1 MTTVTV
7 RASRP
12 YEVTIG
18 RGLLDTVGRQAAGQ
32 WKGRSAAVVSDST
45 VAPLYLNR
53 VKDSLERAGFRVH
66 SFVFPAGEDQ
76 KNGGTYLKLLEF
88 LAARR
93 LTRADGLIALGGG
106 VVGDLAG
113 FAAATFLRGIGFL
126 QLPTTLL
133 AAVDSSVGGKTAID
147 LTNGKNLAGA
157 FYQPQAVLCDLD
169 TLDTLPAEVFADGC
183 AEVIKYGMI
192 GDPALLARLET
203 VDFRADPEELV
214 ARCVAQKRDLVEHAD
229 LKAPV
234 EALGGRSLGETLL
247 TPTRIYVKSIL
258 ALMEQVQIKSV
269 SHITGGGFYENI
281 PRSLPQ
287 GMTAKIKE
295 ANVPVLPIFTLIEK
309 AGSVPR
315 REMFNTFN
323 MGIGMT
329 VVVAREEA
337 EKAMEVL
344 QAAGEQPVRL
354 GEIVAGDE
362 GVILW

>member
-214 ARCVAQKRDLVEHAD
+214 ARCVAQKRDLVEQDEFDTGARQLLNLGHT
-229 LKAPV
+229 LGHGV
-234 EALGGRSLGETLL
+234 EACSGYT
-247 TPTRIYVKSIL
+247 
-258 ALMEQVQIKSV
+258 V
-269 SHITGGGFYENI
+269 SHG
-281 PRSLPQ
+281 R
-287 GMTAKIKE
+287 AV
-295 ANVPVLPIFTLIEK
+295 A
-309 AGSVPR
+309 
-315 REMFNTFN
+315 
-323 MGIGMT
+323 IGMT
-329 VVVAREEA
+329 LVTRAAVAFGRCPAAVLPRLRRLLERYGLPDATAYSAQALYEKTLSDKKRSGDTISLVVPIAWGASQLVRI
-337 EKAMEVL
+337 
-344 QAAGEQPVRL
+344 PVSELPAWIERGL
-354 GEIVAGDE
+354 G
-362 GVILW
+362 L

>member
-93 LTRADGLIALGGG
+93 LTRADGLVALGGG

-214 ARCVAQKRDLVEHAD
+214 ARCVAQKRDLVEQDEFDTGARQLLNLGHT
-229 LKAPV
+229 LGHGV
-234 EALGGRSLGETLL
+234 EACSGYT
-247 TPTRIYVKSIL
+247 
-258 ALMEQVQIKSV
+258 V
-269 SHITGGGFYENI
+269 SHG
-281 PRSLPQ
+281 R
-287 GMTAKIKE
+287 AV
-295 ANVPVLPIFTLIEK
+295 A
-309 AGSVPR
+309 
-315 REMFNTFN
+315 
-323 MGIGMT
+323 IGMT
-329 VVVAREEA
+329 LVTRAAVAFGRCPA
-337 EKAMEVL
+337 EVL
-344 QAAGEQPVRL
+344 PRLRRLLERYGLPDATAYSAQALYEKTLSDKKRSGDTISLVVPIAWGASQLVRIPVSELPAWIERGL
-354 GEIVAGDE
+354 G
-362 GVILW
+362 L

>member
-32 WKGRSAAVVSDST
+32 WKGRSVAVVSDST

-214 ARCVAQKRDLVEHAD
+214 ARCVAQKRDLVEQDEFDTGARQLLNLGHT
-229 LKAPV
+229 LGHGV
-234 EALGGRSLGETLL
+234 EACSGYT
-247 TPTRIYVKSIL
+247 
-258 ALMEQVQIKSV
+258 V
-269 SHITGGGFYENI
+269 SHG
-281 PRSLPQ
+281 R
-287 GMTAKIKE
+287 AV
-295 ANVPVLPIFTLIEK
+295 A
-309 AGSVPR
+309 
-315 REMFNTFN
+315 
-323 MGIGMT
+323 IGMT
-329 VVVAREEA
+329 LVTRAAVAFGRCPA
-337 EKAMEVL
+337 EVL
-344 QAAGEQPVRL
+344 PRLRRLLERYGLPDATAYSAQALYEKTLSDKKRSGDTISLVVPIAWGASQLVRIPVSELPAWIERGL
-354 GEIVAGDE
+354 G
-362 GVILW
+362 L

>member
-113 FAAATFLRGIGFL
+113 FATATFLRGIGFL

-214 ARCVAQKRDLVEHAD
+214 ARCVAQKRDLVEQDEFDTGARQLLNLGHT
-229 LKAPV
+229 LGHGV
-234 EALGGRSLGETLL
+234 EACSGYT
-247 TPTRIYVKSIL
+247 
-258 ALMEQVQIKSV
+258 V
-269 SHITGGGFYENI
+269 SHG
-281 PRSLPQ
+281 R
-287 GMTAKIKE
+287 AV
-295 ANVPVLPIFTLIEK
+295 A
-309 AGSVPR
+309 
-315 REMFNTFN
+315 
-323 MGIGMT
+323 IGMT
-329 VVVAREEA
+329 LVTRAAVAFGRCPA
-337 EKAMEVL
+337 EVL
-344 QAAGEQPVRL
+344 PRLRRLLERYGLPDATAYSAQALYEKTLSDKKRSGDTISLVVPIAWGASQLVRIPVSELPAWIERGL
-354 GEIVAGDE
+354 G
-362 GVILW
+362 L

>member
-45 VAPLYLNR
+45 VAPLYLTR
-53 VKDSLERAGFRVH
+53 VKDSLERAGFQVH

-147 LTNGKNLAGA
+147 LTNGKNLAGV

-214 ARCVAQKRDLVEHAD
+214 ARCVAQKRDLVEQDEFDTGARQLLNLGHT
-229 LKAPV
+229 LGHGV
-234 EALGGRSLGETLL
+234 EACSGYT
-247 TPTRIYVKSIL
+247 
-258 ALMEQVQIKSV
+258 V
-269 SHITGGGFYENI
+269 SHG
-281 PRSLPQ
+281 R
-287 GMTAKIKE
+287 AV
-295 ANVPVLPIFTLIEK
+295 A
-309 AGSVPR
+309 
-315 REMFNTFN
+315 
-323 MGIGMT
+323 IGMT
-329 VVVAREEA
+329 LVTRAAVAFGRCPA
-337 EKAMEVL
+337 EVL
-344 QAAGEQPVRL
+344 PRLRRLLERYGLPDATAYSAQALYEKTLSDKKRSGDAISLVVPIAWGASQLVRIPVSELPAWIERGL
-354 GEIVAGDE
+354 G
-362 GVILW
+362 L

>member
-113 FAAATFLRGIGFL
+113 FSAASFLRGIGFL

-214 ARCVAQKRDLVEHAD
+214 ARCVAQKRDLVEQDEFDTGARQLLNLGHT
-229 LKAPV
+229 LGHGV
-234 EALGGRSLGETLL
+234 EACSGYT
-247 TPTRIYVKSIL
+247 
-258 ALMEQVQIKSV
+258 V
-269 SHITGGGFYENI
+269 SHG
-281 PRSLPQ
+281 R
-287 GMTAKIKE
+287 AV
-295 ANVPVLPIFTLIEK
+295 A
-309 AGSVPR
+309 
-315 REMFNTFN
+315 
-323 MGIGMT
+323 IGMT
-329 VVVAREEA
+329 LVTRAAVAFGRCPA
-337 EKAMEVL
+337 EVL
-344 QAAGEQPVRL
+344 PRLRRLLERYGLPDATAYSAQALYEKTLSDKKRSGDTISLVVPIAWGASQLVRIPVSELPAWIERGL
-354 GEIVAGDE
+354 G
-362 GVILW
+362 L

>member
-53 VKDSLERAGFRVH
+53 VKDSLERAVFRVH

-214 ARCVAQKRDLVEHAD
+214 ARCVAQKRDLVEQDEFDTGARQLLNLGHT
-229 LKAPV
+229 LGHGV
-234 EALGGRSLGETLL
+234 EACSGYT
-247 TPTRIYVKSIL
+247 
-258 ALMEQVQIKSV
+258 V
-269 SHITGGGFYENI
+269 SHG
-281 PRSLPQ
+281 R
-287 GMTAKIKE
+287 AV
-295 ANVPVLPIFTLIEK
+295 A
-309 AGSVPR
+309 
-315 REMFNTFN
+315 
-323 MGIGMT
+323 IGMT
-329 VVVAREEA
+329 LVTRAAVAFGRCPAEGLPRLRRYGLPDATAYSAQALYEKTLSDKKRSGDTISLVVPIAWGASQLVRI
-337 EKAMEVL
+337 
-344 QAAGEQPVRL
+344 PVSELPAWIERGL
-354 GEIVAGDE
+354 G
-362 GVILW
+362 L

>member
-1 MTTVTV
+1 MTTITV

-214 ARCVAQKRDLVEHAD
+214 ARCVAQKRDLVEQDEFDTGARQLLNLGHT
-229 LKAPV
+229 LGHGV
-234 EALGGRSLGETLL
+234 EACSGYT
-247 TPTRIYVKSIL
+247 
-258 ALMEQVQIKSV
+258 V
-269 SHITGGGFYENI
+269 SHG
-281 PRSLPQ
+281 R
-287 GMTAKIKE
+287 AV
-295 ANVPVLPIFTLIEK
+295 A
-309 AGSVPR
+309 
-315 REMFNTFN
+315 
-323 MGIGMT
+323 IGMT
-329 VVVAREEA
+329 LVTRAAVAFGRCPA
-337 EKAMEVL
+337 EVL
-344 QAAGEQPVRL
+344 PRLRRLLERYGLPDATAYSAQALYEKTLSDKKRSGDTISLVVPIAWGASQLVRIPVSELPAWIERGL
-354 GEIVAGDE
+354 G
-362 GVILW
+362 L

>member
-53 VKDSLERAGFRVH
+53 VKDSLERARFRVH

-214 ARCVAQKRDLVEHAD
+214 ARCVAQKRDLVEQDEFDTGARQLLNLGHT
-229 LKAPV
+229 LGHGV
-234 EALGGRSLGETLL
+234 EACSGYT
-247 TPTRIYVKSIL
+247 
-258 ALMEQVQIKSV
+258 V
-269 SHITGGGFYENI
+269 SHG
-281 PRSLPQ
+281 R
-287 GMTAKIKE
+287 AV
-295 ANVPVLPIFTLIEK
+295 A
-309 AGSVPR
+309 
-315 REMFNTFN
+315 
-323 MGIGMT
+323 IGMT
-329 VVVAREEA
+329 LVTRAAVAFGRCPA
-337 EKAMEVL
+337 EVL
-344 QAAGEQPVRL
+344 PRLRRLLERYGLPDATAYSAQALYEKTLSDKKRSGDTISLVVPIARGASQLVRIPVSELPAWIERGL
-354 GEIVAGDE
+354 G
-362 GVILW
+362 L

>member
-76 KNGGTYLKLLEF
+76 KNGGTYLQLLEF

-214 ARCVAQKRDLVEHAD
+214 ARCVAQKRDLVEQDEFDTGARQLLNLGHT
-229 LKAPV
+229 LGHGV
-234 EALGGRSLGETLL
+234 EACSGYT
-247 TPTRIYVKSIL
+247 
-258 ALMEQVQIKSV
+258 V
-269 SHITGGGFYENI
+269 SHG
-281 PRSLPQ
+281 R
-287 GMTAKIKE
+287 AV
-295 ANVPVLPIFTLIEK
+295 A
-309 AGSVPR
+309 
-315 REMFNTFN
+315 
-323 MGIGMT
+323 IGMT
-329 VVVAREEA
+329 LVTRAAVAFGRCPA
-337 EKAMEVL
+337 EVL
-344 QAAGEQPVRL
+344 PRLRRLLERYGLPDATAYSAQALYEKTLSDKKRSGDTISLVVPIAWGASQLVRIPVSELPAWIERGL
-354 GEIVAGDE
+354 G
-362 GVILW
+362 L

>member
-18 RGLLDTVGRQAAGQ
+18 LGLLDTVGRQAAGQ

-214 ARCVAQKRDLVEHAD
+214 ARCVAQKRDLVEQDEFDTGARQLLNLGHT
-229 LKAPV
+229 LGHGV
-234 EALGGRSLGETLL
+234 EACSGYT
-247 TPTRIYVKSIL
+247 
-258 ALMEQVQIKSV
+258 V
-269 SHITGGGFYENI
+269 SHG
-281 PRSLPQ
+281 R
-287 GMTAKIKE
+287 AV
-295 ANVPVLPIFTLIEK
+295 A
-309 AGSVPR
+309 
-315 REMFNTFN
+315 
-323 MGIGMT
+323 IGMT
-329 VVVAREEA
+329 LVTRAAVAFGRCPA
-337 EKAMEVL
+337 EVL
-344 QAAGEQPVRL
+344 PRLRRLLERYGLPDATAYSAQALYEKTLSDKKRSGDTISLVVPIAWGASQLVRIPVSELPAWIERGL
-354 GEIVAGDE
+354 G
-362 GVILW
+362 L

>member
-214 ARCVAQKRDLVEHAD
+214 ARCVAQKRDLVEQDEFDTGARQLLNLGHT
-229 LKAPV
+229 LGHGV
-234 EALGGRSLGETLL
+234 EACSGYT
-247 TPTRIYVKSIL
+247 
-258 ALMEQVQIKSV
+258 V
-269 SHITGGGFYENI
+269 SHG
-281 PRSLPQ
+281 R
-287 GMTAKIKE
+287 AV
-295 ANVPVLPIFTLIEK
+295 A
-309 AGSVPR
+309 
-315 REMFNTFN
+315 
-323 MGIGMT
+323 IGMT
-329 VVVAREEA
+329 LVTRAAVAFGRCPA
-337 EKAMEVL
+337 EVL
-344 QAAGEQPVRL
+344 PRLRRLLERYGLPDATAYSAQALYEKTLSDKKRSGDTISLVVPIAWGASQLVRIPVSDLPAWIERGL
-354 GEIVAGDE
+354 G
-362 GVILW
+362 L

>member
-18 RGLLDTVGRQAAGQ
+18 RGLLDTVGWQAAGQ

-53 VKDSLERAGFRVH
+53 VKDSLERAGFQVH

-147 LTNGKNLAGA
+147 LTNDKNLAGA

-214 ARCVAQKRDLVEHAD
+214 ARCVAQKRDLVEQDEFDTGARQLLNLGHT
-229 LKAPV
+229 LGHGV
-234 EALGGRSLGETLL
+234 EACSGYT
-247 TPTRIYVKSIL
+247 
-258 ALMEQVQIKSV
+258 V
-269 SHITGGGFYENI
+269 SHG
-281 PRSLPQ
+281 R
-287 GMTAKIKE
+287 AV
-295 ANVPVLPIFTLIEK
+295 A
-309 AGSVPR
+309 
-315 REMFNTFN
+315 
-323 MGIGMT
+323 IGMT
-329 VVVAREEA
+329 LVTRAAVAFGRCPA
-337 EKAMEVL
+337 EVL
-344 QAAGEQPVRL
+344 PRLRRLLERYGLPDATAYSAQALYEKTLSDKKRSGDTISLVVPIAWGASQLVRIPVSELPAWIERGL
-354 GEIVAGDE
+354 G
-362 GVILW
+362 L

>member
-93 LTRADGLIALGGG
+93 LTRADGLISLGGG

-214 ARCVAQKRDLVEHAD
+214 ARCVAQKRDLVEQDEFDTGARQLLNLGHT
-229 LKAPV
+229 LGHGV
-234 EALGGRSLGETLL
+234 EACSGYT
-247 TPTRIYVKSIL
+247 
-258 ALMEQVQIKSV
+258 V
-269 SHITGGGFYENI
+269 SHG
-281 PRSLPQ
+281 R
-287 GMTAKIKE
+287 AV
-295 ANVPVLPIFTLIEK
+295 A
-309 AGSVPR
+309 
-315 REMFNTFN
+315 
-323 MGIGMT
+323 IGMT
-329 VVVAREEA
+329 LVTRAAVAFGRCPA
-337 EKAMEVL
+337 EVL
-344 QAAGEQPVRL
+344 PRLRRLLERYGLPDATAYSAQALYEKTLSDKKRSGDTISLVVPIAWGASQLVRIPVSELPAWIERGL
-354 GEIVAGDE
+354 G
-362 GVILW
+362 L

>member
-214 ARCVAQKRDLVEHAD
+214 ARCVAQKRDLVEQDEFDTGARQLLNLGHT
-229 LKAPV
+229 LGHGV
-234 EALGGRSLGETLL
+234 EACRGYT
-247 TPTRIYVKSIL
+247 
-258 ALMEQVQIKSV
+258 V
-269 SHITGGGFYENI
+269 SHG
-281 PRSLPQ
+281 R
-287 GMTAKIKE
+287 AV
-295 ANVPVLPIFTLIEK
+295 A
-309 AGSVPR
+309 
-315 REMFNTFN
+315 
-323 MGIGMT
+323 IGMT
-329 VVVAREEA
+329 LVTRAAVAFGRCPA
-337 EKAMEVL
+337 EVL
-344 QAAGEQPVRL
+344 PRLRRLLERYGLPDATAYSAQALYEKTLSDKKRSGDTISLVVPIAWGASQLVRIPVSELPAWIERGL
-354 GEIVAGDE
+354 G
-362 GVILW
+362 L

>member
-32 WKGRSAAVVSDST
+32 WKGWSAAVVSDST

-214 ARCVAQKRDLVEHAD
+214 ARCVAQKRDLVEQDEFDTGARQLLNLGHT
-229 LKAPV
+229 LGHGV
-234 EALGGRSLGETLL
+234 EACSGYT
-247 TPTRIYVKSIL
+247 
-258 ALMEQVQIKSV
+258 V
-269 SHITGGGFYENI
+269 SHG
-281 PRSLPQ
+281 R
-287 GMTAKIKE
+287 AV
-295 ANVPVLPIFTLIEK
+295 A
-309 AGSVPR
+309 
-315 REMFNTFN
+315 
-323 MGIGMT
+323 IGMT
-329 VVVAREEA
+329 LVTRAAVAFGRCPA
-337 EKAMEVL
+337 EVL
-344 QAAGEQPVRL
+344 PRLRRLLERYGLPDATAYSAQALYEKTLSDKKRSGDTISLVVPIAWGASQLVRIPVSELPAWIERGL
-354 GEIVAGDE
+354 G
-362 GVILW
+362 L

>member
-18 RGLLDTVGRQAAGQ
+18 RGLLDTVGWQAAGQ

-53 VKDSLERAGFRVH
+53 VKDSLERAGFQVH

-203 VDFRADPEELV
+203 VDFRADLEELV
-214 ARCVAQKRDLVEHAD
+214 ARCVAQKRDLVEQDEFDTGARQLLNLGHT
-229 LKAPV
+229 LGHGV
-234 EALGGRSLGETLL
+234 EACSGYT
-247 TPTRIYVKSIL
+247 
-258 ALMEQVQIKSV
+258 V
-269 SHITGGGFYENI
+269 SHG
-281 PRSLPQ
+281 R
-287 GMTAKIKE
+287 AV
-295 ANVPVLPIFTLIEK
+295 A
-309 AGSVPR
+309 
-315 REMFNTFN
+315 
-323 MGIGMT
+323 IGMT
-329 VVVAREEA
+329 LVTRAAVAFGRCPA
-337 EKAMEVL
+337 EVL
-344 QAAGEQPVRL
+344 PRLRRLLERYGLPDATAYSAQALYEKTLSDKKRSGDTISLVVPIAWGASQLVRIPVSELPAWIERGL
-354 GEIVAGDE
+354 G
-362 GVILW
+362 L

>member
-53 VKDSLERAGFRVH
+53 VKDSLERAGFQVH

-214 ARCVAQKRDLVEHAD
+214 ARCVAQKRDLVEQDEFDTGARQLLNLGHT
-229 LKAPV
+229 LGHGV
-234 EALGGRSLGETLL
+234 EACSGYT
-247 TPTRIYVKSIL
+247 
-258 ALMEQVQIKSV
+258 V
-269 SHITGGGFYENI
+269 SHG
-281 PRSLPQ
+281 R
-287 GMTAKIKE
+287 AV
-295 ANVPVLPIFTLIEK
+295 A
-309 AGSVPR
+309 
-315 REMFNTFN
+315 
-323 MGIGMT
+323 IGMT
-329 VVVAREEA
+329 LVTRAAVAFGRCPA
-337 EKAMEVL
+337 EVL
-344 QAAGEQPVRL
+344 PRLRRLLERYGLPDATAYSAQALYEKTLSDKKRSGDTISLVVPVAWGASQLVRIPVSELPAWIERGL
-354 GEIVAGDE
+354 G
-362 GVILW
+362 L

>member
-53 VKDSLERAGFRVH
+53 VKDSLERAGFQVH

-169 TLDTLPAEVFADGC
+169 TLDTLPAEVFSDGC

-214 ARCVAQKRDLVEHAD
+214 ARCVAQKRDLVEQDEFDTGARQLLNLGHT
-229 LKAPV
+229 LGHGV
-234 EALGGRSLGETLL
+234 EACSGYT
-247 TPTRIYVKSIL
+247 
-258 ALMEQVQIKSV
+258 V
-269 SHITGGGFYENI
+269 SHG
-281 PRSLPQ
+281 R
-287 GMTAKIKE
+287 AV
-295 ANVPVLPIFTLIEK
+295 A
-309 AGSVPR
+309 
-315 REMFNTFN
+315 
-323 MGIGMT
+323 IGMT
-329 VVVAREEA
+329 LVTRAAVAFGRCPA
-337 EKAMEVL
+337 EVL
-344 QAAGEQPVRL
+344 PRLRRLLERYGLPDATAYSAQALYEKTLSDKKRSGDTISLVVPVAWGASQLVRIPVSELPAWIERGL
-354 GEIVAGDE
+354 G
-362 GVILW
+362 L

>member
-45 VAPLYLNR
+45 VASLYLNR

-214 ARCVAQKRDLVEHAD
+214 ARCVAQKRDLVEQDEFDTGARQLLNLGHT
-229 LKAPV
+229 LGHGV
-234 EALGGRSLGETLL
+234 EACSGYT
-247 TPTRIYVKSIL
+247 
-258 ALMEQVQIKSV
+258 V
-269 SHITGGGFYENI
+269 SHG
-281 PRSLPQ
+281 R
-287 GMTAKIKE
+287 AV
-295 ANVPVLPIFTLIEK
+295 A
-309 AGSVPR
+309 
-315 REMFNTFN
+315 
-323 MGIGMT
+323 IGMT
-329 VVVAREEA
+329 LVTRAAVAFGRCPA
-337 EKAMEVL
+337 EVL
-344 QAAGEQPVRL
+344 PRLRRLLERYGLPDATAYSAQALDEKTLSDKKRSGDTISLVVPIAWGASQLVRIPVSELPAWIERGL
-354 GEIVAGDE
+354 G
-362 GVILW
+362 L

>member
-1 MTTVTV
+1 M
-7 RASRP
+7 
-12 YEVTIG
+12 G
-18 RGLLDTVGRQAAGQ
+18 WQAAGQ

-53 VKDSLERAGFRVH
+53 VKDSLERAGFQVH

-214 ARCVAQKRDLVEHAD
+214 ARCVAQKRDLVEQDEFDTGARQLLNLGHT
-229 LKAPV
+229 LGHGV
-234 EALGGRSLGETLL
+234 EACSGYT
-247 TPTRIYVKSIL
+247 
-258 ALMEQVQIKSV
+258 V
-269 SHITGGGFYENI
+269 SHG
-281 PRSLPQ
+281 R
-287 GMTAKIKE
+287 AV
-295 ANVPVLPIFTLIEK
+295 A
-309 AGSVPR
+309 
-315 REMFNTFN
+315 
-323 MGIGMT
+323 IGMT
-329 VVVAREEA
+329 LVTRAAVAFGRCPA
-337 EKAMEVL
+337 EVL
-344 QAAGEQPVRL
+344 PRLRRLLERYGLPDATAYSAQALYEKTLSDKKRSGDTISLVVPIAWGASQLVRIPVSELPAWIERGL
-354 GEIVAGDE
+354 G
-362 GVILW
+362 L

>member
-53 VKDSLERAGFRVH
+53 VQDSLERAGFRVH

-214 ARCVAQKRDLVEHAD
+214 ARCVAQKRDLVEQDEFDTGARQLLNLGHT
-229 LKAPV
+229 LGHGV
-234 EALGGRSLGETLL
+234 EACSGYT
-247 TPTRIYVKSIL
+247 
-258 ALMEQVQIKSV
+258 V
-269 SHITGGGFYENI
+269 SHG
-281 PRSLPQ
+281 R
-287 GMTAKIKE
+287 AV
-295 ANVPVLPIFTLIEK
+295 A
-309 AGSVPR
+309 
-315 REMFNTFN
+315 
-323 MGIGMT
+323 IGMT
-329 VVVAREEA
+329 LVTRAAVAFGRCPA
-337 EKAMEVL
+337 EVL
-344 QAAGEQPVRL
+344 PRLRRLLERYGLPDATAYSAQALYEKTLSDKKRSGDTISLVVPIAWGASQLVRIPVSELPAWIERGL
-354 GEIVAGDE
+354 G
-362 GVILW
+362 L

>member
-18 RGLLDTVGRQAAGQ
+18 RGLLDTVGWQAAGQ
-32 WKGRSAAVVSDST
+32 WKGRAAAVVSDST

-53 VKDSLERAGFRVH
+53 VKDSLERAGFQVH

-214 ARCVAQKRDLVEHAD
+214 ARCVAQKRDLVEQDEFDTGARQLLNLGHT
-229 LKAPV
+229 LGHGV
-234 EALGGRSLGETLL
+234 EACSGYT
-247 TPTRIYVKSIL
+247 
-258 ALMEQVQIKSV
+258 V
-269 SHITGGGFYENI
+269 SHG
-281 PRSLPQ
+281 R
-287 GMTAKIKE
+287 AV
-295 ANVPVLPIFTLIEK
+295 A
-309 AGSVPR
+309 
-315 REMFNTFN
+315 
-323 MGIGMT
+323 IGMT
-329 VVVAREEA
+329 LVTRAAVAFGRCPA
-337 EKAMEVL
+337 EVL
-344 QAAGEQPVRL
+344 PRLRRLLERYGLPDATAYSAQALYEKTLSDKKRSGDTISLVVPIAWGASQLVRIPVSELPAWIERGL
-354 GEIVAGDE
+354 G
-362 GVILW
+362 L

>member
-214 ARCVAQKRDLVEHAD
+214 ARCVAQKRDLVEQDEFDTGARQLLNLGHT
-229 LKAPV
+229 LGHGV
-234 EALGGRSLGETLL
+234 EACSGYT
-247 TPTRIYVKSIL
+247 
-258 ALMEQVQIKSV
+258 V
-269 SHITGGGFYENI
+269 SHG
-281 PRSLPQ
+281 R
-287 GMTAKIKE
+287 AV
-295 ANVPVLPIFTLIEK
+295 A
-309 AGSVPR
+309 
-315 REMFNTFN
+315 
-323 MGIGMT
+323 IGMT
-329 VVVAREEA
+329 LVTRAAVAFGRCPAEGLPRLRRYGLPDATAYSAQALYEKTLSDKKRSGDTISLVVPIAWGASQLVRI
-337 EKAMEVL
+337 
-344 QAAGEQPVRL
+344 PVSELPAWIERGL
-354 GEIVAGDE
+354 G
-362 GVILW
+362 L

>member
-1 MTTVTV
+1 MTTVAV

-214 ARCVAQKRDLVEHAD
+214 ARCVAQKRDLVEQDEFDTGARQLLNLGHT
-229 LKAPV
+229 LGHGV
-234 EALGGRSLGETLL
+234 EACSGYT
-247 TPTRIYVKSIL
+247 
-258 ALMEQVQIKSV
+258 V
-269 SHITGGGFYENI
+269 SHG
-281 PRSLPQ
+281 R
-287 GMTAKIKE
+287 AV
-295 ANVPVLPIFTLIEK
+295 A
-309 AGSVPR
+309 
-315 REMFNTFN
+315 
-323 MGIGMT
+323 IGMT
-329 VVVAREEA
+329 LVTRAAVAFGRCPA
-337 EKAMEVL
+337 EVL
-344 QAAGEQPVRL
+344 PRLRRLLERYGLPDATAYSAQALYEKTLSDKKRSGDTISLVVPIAWGASQLVRIPVSELPAWIERGL
-354 GEIVAGDE
+354 G
-362 GVILW
+362 L

>member
-18 RGLLDTVGRQAAGQ
+18 RGLLDTVCRQAAGQ

-214 ARCVAQKRDLVEHAD
+214 ARCVAQKRDLVEQDEFDTGARQLLNLGHT
-229 LKAPV
+229 LGHGV
-234 EALGGRSLGETLL
+234 EACSGYT
-247 TPTRIYVKSIL
+247 
-258 ALMEQVQIKSV
+258 V
-269 SHITGGGFYENI
+269 SHG
-281 PRSLPQ
+281 R
-287 GMTAKIKE
+287 AV
-295 ANVPVLPIFTLIEK
+295 A
-309 AGSVPR
+309 
-315 REMFNTFN
+315 
-323 MGIGMT
+323 IGMT
-329 VVVAREEA
+329 LVTRAAVAFGRCPA
-337 EKAMEVL
+337 EVL
-344 QAAGEQPVRL
+344 PRLRRLLERYGLPDATAYSAQALYEKTLSDKKRSGDTISLVVPIAWGASQLVRIPVSELPAWIERGL
-354 GEIVAGDE
+354 G
-362 GVILW
+362 L

>member
-192 GDPALLARLET
+192 GDPLARLET

-214 ARCVAQKRDLVEHAD
+214 ARCVAQKRDLVEQDEFDTGARQLLNLGHT
-229 LKAPV
+229 LGHGV
-234 EALGGRSLGETLL
+234 EACSGYT
-247 TPTRIYVKSIL
+247 
-258 ALMEQVQIKSV
+258 V
-269 SHITGGGFYENI
+269 SHG
-281 PRSLPQ
+281 R
-287 GMTAKIKE
+287 AV
-295 ANVPVLPIFTLIEK
+295 A
-309 AGSVPR
+309 
-315 REMFNTFN
+315 
-323 MGIGMT
+323 IGMT
-329 VVVAREEA
+329 LVTRAAVAFGRCPA
-337 EKAMEVL
+337 EVL
-344 QAAGEQPVRL
+344 PRLRRLLERYGLPDATAYSAQALYEKTLSDKKRSGDTISLVVPIAWGASQLVRIPVSELPAWIERGL
-354 GEIVAGDE
+354 G
-362 GVILW
+362 L

>member
-32 WKGRSAAVVSDST
+32 WKGRSAVVVSDST

-214 ARCVAQKRDLVEHAD
+214 ARCVAQKRDLVEQDEFDTGARQLLNLGHT
-229 LKAPV
+229 LGHGV
-234 EALGGRSLGETLL
+234 EACSGYT
-247 TPTRIYVKSIL
+247 
-258 ALMEQVQIKSV
+258 V
-269 SHITGGGFYENI
+269 SHG
-281 PRSLPQ
+281 R
-287 GMTAKIKE
+287 AV
-295 ANVPVLPIFTLIEK
+295 A
-309 AGSVPR
+309 
-315 REMFNTFN
+315 
-323 MGIGMT
+323 IGMT
-329 VVVAREEA
+329 LVTRAAVAFGRCPA
-337 EKAMEVL
+337 EVL
-344 QAAGEQPVRL
+344 PRLRRLLERYGLPDATAYSAQALYEKTLSDKKRSGDTISLVVPIAWGASQLVRIPVSELPAWIERGL
-354 GEIVAGDE
+354 G
-362 GVILW
+362 L